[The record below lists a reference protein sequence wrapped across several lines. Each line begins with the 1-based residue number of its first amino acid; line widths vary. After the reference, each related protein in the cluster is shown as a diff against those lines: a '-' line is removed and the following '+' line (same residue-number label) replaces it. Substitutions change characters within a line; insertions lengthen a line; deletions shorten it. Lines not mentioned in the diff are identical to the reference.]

1 MSKKRLSVRKIKEIL
16 RLKLTEERTN
26 REVATSVGC
35 SPSKVHNCLA
45 RFEASGLDWP
55 LPPEMDDEALEAK
68 LYYSGPP
75 FPKNRREAPDWG
87 YVHTELRR
95 KGVTLYLL
103 WEEYRQ
109 AHPEDGYQYSRFCD
123 LYRRYSKTLDVTM
136 RQTHKAGDKVFVDWS
151 GDGIDIVNRETGEVT
166 EAPVFVGVLGASGYT
181 FVTARESRESR
192 QWIRCHMEM
201 YEYFDGVPWVT
212 VPDNE
217 KTGVTRACLYEP
229 DLNPTYAEFARH
241 YGTAVLPT
249 RPRKPKDKAKVE
261 NGVLCAQ
268 RWILAALRNHTFFS
282 VEQANE
288 AIAEK
293 LEEYNARN
301 YQRLG
306 VSRRELF
313 ETLDRP
319 ALKPLPSARYEF
331 GEWSKPKVNIDYH
344 VDVDKHFYSVPYRLV
359 GERTEARRTASTVEI
374 FFKGRR
380 VASHRRSYVKNGATT
395 LPEHM
400 PKNHRAH
407 GEWSPERIVS
417 WAKKSGNHT
426 AQVAEHIMASRL
438 HPEQGYRSC
447 LGLMRLG
454 KSYGDDRLEA
464 ASRRSLAIGSPSYK
478 TIKSILE
485 KGLDKQPLPPVKAEL
500 PTMNLPDHENIRGP
514 EYYH

>member
-1 MSKKRLSVRKIKEIL
+1 MSKKRLSVKKTKEIL
-16 RLKLTEERTN
+16 RLKLTEKRTN
-26 REVATSVGC
+26 REVAASVGC

-45 RFEASGLDWP
+45 RFEASGLSWP

-68 LYYSGPP
+68 LYYSGPA
-75 FPKNRREAPDWG
+75 FPKSRREEPEWG
-87 YVHTELRR
+87 YVHKELRR

-109 AHPEDGYQYSRFCD
+109 THPEDGYQYSRFCD

-136 RQTHKAGDKVFVDWS
+136 RQTHKAGDKAFVDWS

-192 QWIRCHMEM
+192 HWIRCHMEM
-201 YEYFDGVPWVT
+201 YEYFGGVPSAT

-217 KTGVTRACLYEP
+217 KTGVTHACLYEP
-229 DLNPTYAEFARH
+229 DLNLTYAEFARH
-241 YGTAVLPT
+241 YETAVLPT
-249 RPRKPKDKAKVE
+249 RPNKPKDKAKVE

-319 ALKPLPSARYEF
+319 ALKPLPSTRYEF

-344 VDVDKHFYSVPYRLV
+344 VEVDKHFYSVPYRLV
-359 GERTEARRTASTVEI
+359 GERMEARRTASTVEI

-380 VASHRRSYVKNGATT
+380 VASHPRSYVKSGAST
-395 LPEHM
+395 LPEHR
-400 PKNHRAH
+400 PENHRAH
-407 GEWSPERIVS
+407 QEWSPERIIS
-417 WAKKSGNHT
+417 WAKKSGTHT
-426 AQVAEHIMASRL
+426 AQVAEHILASRQY
-438 HPEQGYRSC
+438 PEQGYRSC

-464 ASRRSLAIGSPSYK
+464 ASRRSLVIGSPSYK

-485 KGLDKQPLPPVKAEL
+485 KGLDKQPLPPVKTEL
-500 PTMNLPDHENIRGP
+500 PTMTLPDHENIRGP